1 MNFEP
6 STWKQIEFN
15 TRMNLATE
23 GQTMSQV
30 ILGPSGSGKSHWCK
44 FTLPHIVADV
54 KQCDVDDVAV
64 VFSQPSVKDSQ
75 EYVGL
80 GLPQKRD
87 DGRIATRFSIPQLL
101 EEIEAALDSGS
112 KWVIVILDELAA
124 CNDDMQKTLAPML
137 DKGDRRLGDF
147 QIPDNVIPVATGNR
161 VKDRAGSK
169 NLLQHLVNRC
179 DLIELVIDH
188 SEFIQHH
195 KDNGGHPLVI
205 ACAEANTDWFEE
217 SPAEYRSFC
226 TYRSATA
233 VSDLLFAFEKLNP
246 EWDGLITREL
256 QTSIS
261 YKIGVKAA
269 SVLQVVSRDVLHD
282 IPSAEDIMQFP
293 DRANVP
299 NNTGYQMFAVNRAI
313 ANLTERDSEAAN
325 NVFTY
330 IARCRPDLQISLG
343 VKLCKAA
350 TRKGLSLSS
359 DIANSFMIKHHDLLS
374 LTV

>member
-54 KQCDVDDVAV
+54 KECDVADVAV

-80 GLPQKRD
+80 GLPQKRE

-101 EEIEAALDSGS
+101 EEIEAALESGS

-147 QIPDNVIPVATGNR
+147 PIPDNCLIYATGNR
-161 VKDRAGSK
+161 VRDRAGSK
-169 NLLQHLVNRC
+169 QLLQHLVNRT

-195 KDNGGHPLVI
+195 KENGGHPLVI

-261 YKIGVKAA
+261 YKIGPKAA
-269 SVLQVVSRDVLHD
+269 EVLQACSRDVLHD
-282 IPSAEDIMQFP
+282 IPSAEDIIQFP

-313 ANLTERDSEAAN
+313 ANIRERDTDAPN
-325 NVFTY
+325 NVFDY
-330 IARCRPDLQISLG
+330 IARCRPDLQVSLG
-343 VKLCKAA
+343 VKLCRA
-350 TRKGLSLSS
+350 TTRRGLSLTS
-359 DIANSFMIKHHDLLS
+359 DIANAFMIKHHDLIS

>member
-23 GQTMSQV
+23 GQAMSQV
-30 ILGPSGSGKSHWCK
+30 ILGPSGSGKSHWCR

-54 KQCDVDDVAV
+54 KECDVSDVATV
-64 VFSQPSVKDSQ
+64 LSQASVKDSQ

-80 GLPQKRD
+80 GLPQKRE

-101 EEIEAALDSGS
+101 EEIEAALDSG
-112 KWVIVILDELAA
+112 KKYVIVILDELAA

-147 QIPDNVIPVATGNR
+147 QIPDNVIVVATGNR
-161 VKDRAGSK
+161 VRDRAGSK

-195 KDNGGHPLVI
+195 KENGGHPLVI

-217 SPAEYRSFC
+217 SPTEYRSFC

-246 EWDGLITREL
+246 EWDGLIAREL

>member
-54 KQCDVDDVAV
+54 KECDVADVAV

-80 GLPQKRD
+80 GLPQKRE

-101 EEIEAALDSGS
+101 EEIEAALESGS

-147 QIPDNVIPVATGNR
+147 PIPDNCLIYATGNR
-161 VKDRAGSK
+161 VRDRAGSK
-169 NLLQHLVNRC
+169 QLLQHLVNRT

-195 KDNGGHPLVI
+195 KENGGHPLVI

-246 EWDGLITREL
+246 EWDGLISREL

-269 SVLQVVSRDVLHD
+269 SVLQACSRDVLHD
-282 IPSAEDIMQFP
+282 IPSAEDIIQFP

-313 ANLTERDSEAAN
+313 ANITERDTDAPN
-325 NVFTY
+325 NVFDY
-330 IARCRPDLQISLG
+330 IARCRPDLQVSLG
-343 VKLCKAA
+343 VKLCRA
-350 TRKGLSLSS
+350 TTRRGLSLTS
-359 DIANSFMIKHHDLLS
+359 DIANAFMIKHHDLIS

>member
-1 MNFEP
+1 MNFEA

-15 TRMNLATE
+15 TRLNLATE

-30 ILGPSGSGKSHWCK
+30 ILGPSGSGKSHWCR

-54 KQCDVDDVAV
+54 KQCDVADVSV

-75 EYVGL
+75 EYCGL
-80 GLPQKRD
+80 GLPQKRE

-101 EEIEAALDSGS
+101 EEIEAALDSGK

-147 QIPDNVIPVATGNR
+147 PIPDNCLIYATGNR
-161 VKDRAGSK
+161 VRDRAGSK
-169 NLLQHLVNRC
+169 QLLQHLVNRT

-217 SPAEYRSFC
+217 TPTEYRSFC

-246 EWDGLITREL
+246 EWDGLISREL

-261 YKIGVKAA
+261 YKIGPKAA
-269 SVLQVVSRDVLHD
+269 EVLQVCSRDVLHD
-282 IPSAEDIMQFP
+282 IPSAEDIIQFP

-313 ANLTERDSEAAN
+313 SNITDRDIDAPN
-325 NVFTY
+325 NVFDY
-330 IARCRPDLQISLG
+330 IARCRPDLQVSLG
-343 VKLCKAA
+343 VKLCRAT
-350 TRKGLSLSS
+350 TRKGLSLTS
-359 DIANSFMIKHHDLLS
+359 DIANAFMIKHHDLIS

>member
-1 MNFEP
+1 
-6 STWKQIEFN
+6 
-15 TRMNLATE
+15 
-23 GQTMSQV
+23 MSQV

-54 KQCDVDDVAV
+54 KECDVADVSV

-75 EYVGL
+75 EYCGL

-101 EEIEAALDSGS
+101 EEIEAALDSG
-112 KWVIVILDELAA
+112 KKYVIVILDELAA

-161 VKDRAGSK
+161 VRDRAGSK

-246 EWDGLITREL
+246 EWDGLISREL

-343 VKLCKAA
+343 VKLCRAA

>member
-54 KQCDVDDVAV
+54 RQCDVADVAV

-80 GLPQKRD
+80 GLPQKRE